1 MWAFVVFILRQLA
14 LVFVI
19 EAVANVGL
27 PGARLVAQAAGLLA
41 IVKFLHGV
49 LLALL
54 LLALLRLVSAR
65 AGGFDAGQPSR
76 ALCRLGRS
84 VECWYAHDVDG
95 VLAGAR
101 IDAWDVGRGGAWRLG
116 RVGARGGANCREG
129 EHEDRGELAGAG
141 HVAKLYDVVLLSR
154 APWRTRE
161 WTLQGDKLPC
171 SPHAQK

>member
-101 IDAWDVGRGGAWRLG
+101 IDAWDDDREAVDRE
-116 RVGARGGANCREG
+116 VDARGGANCREG
-129 EHEDRGELAGAG
+129 EHEERGELAGAG
-141 HVAKLYDVVLLSR
+141 HVAKLSM
-154 APWRTRE
+154 
-161 WTLQGDKLPC
+161 TLNVA
-171 SPHAQK
+171 SAVSNA